1 MTRGKVSAKVTVAA
15 AEQGPEPRGAGI
27 LMHPAKVENMPRRLQ
42 ASQSNFQ
49 NQSSQ
54 MGLEQK

>member
-1 MTRGKVSAKVTVAA
+1 MHAA
-15 AEQGPEPRGAGI
+15 R
-27 LMHPAKVENMPRRLQ
+27 VENMPRRLQ

-54 MGLEQK
+54 MGLEEK